1 LLHHPRT
8 TPAPPITLNTPNPA
22 LVTERAAQRLPRAAL
37 LLFCAAYVIPGVF
50 GRDPWKAA
58 DITAFG
64 AMMGIV
70 EGRAPWLA
78 PAIGGV
84 PLDVAVLPYWLGAA
98 FIELLQ
104 PLGDPALA
112 ARIPFAL
119 VLAVVLMLTW
129 YATFH
134 LARTE
139 AAQPLPLAFGGE
151 AGVVDYARAV
161 ADGALLA
168 LIASLGLLQLG
179 HETTP
184 DLVQMAGTTLFVY
197 ALAASPYRRRSSRL
211 AVIVALPA
219 LAASGAPTL
228 AVALAAVGA
237 VVCWRSSY
245 EPARRFVPWVL
256 AGGVLAAAT
265 ASALGVWAWRV
276 AWPGASSGVGSLLR
290 LLLWFPWPAWPL
302 ALWTLW
308 RWRRHLL
315 HRHISVPLAAV
326 LVALVTCIAM
336 GGSDRALLAGLPAI
350 AVLAAFALPTL
361 SRSLAAAIDWFSVFF
376 FSAAALAIWVI
387 YTAVLTGVPAKP
399 AANVARLTGLAVAR
413 ALAHRPAPRRAVEE
427 PRAAGQRRGAVLAAA
442 DDAVAAAAQ
451 LRAQLPAAGRTHRA
465 ARAARRL
472 HRGARHGAGAGRR
485 ARTPWALA
493 RRCARRGRGRHLRV
507 AAARRAGARA
517 ARRAGRLAR
526 RRARTPA
533 DRPRRRDGH
542 PAPAS
547 GLSAPVTAPPRCARA
562 PPAAPGET
570 ATPAPARSARRVRRR
585 GAARHA

>member
-1 LLHHPRT
+1 M
-8 TPAPPITLNTPNPA
+8 NTPNPA

-84 PLDVAVLPYWLGAA
+84 PLDVALLPYWLGAA

-151 AGVVDYARAV
+151 AGVVDYARAI

-184 DLVQMAGTTLFVY
+184 DLVQMAGTTLLVY
-197 ALAASPYRRRSSRL
+197 GLAASPYRRRSSRL
-211 AVIVALPA
+211 AVLVALPA
-219 LAASGAPTL
+219 LAASGAPTI

-265 ASALGVWAWRV
+265 ASVLGVWAWRV

-315 HRHISVPLAAV
+315 HRHIAVPLAAV
-326 LVALVTCIAM
+326 LVALVACIAM
-336 GGSDRALLAGLPAI
+336 GGSDRALLAGLPAV

-399 AANVARLTGLAVAR
+399 AANVARLAPGFVAR
-413 ALAHRPAPRRAVEE
+413 FSALELALAALGTLAWLWLVRWRTGRH
-427 PRAAGQRRGAVLAAA
+427 RAALWKSLVLPASGVALCWLLLMTLWLPLLNYARSYRPLVERIAQHVPRDACIAAPGMA
-442 DDAVAAAAQ
+442 PAQVAALEHHGRWRVDARAAAAAGACSWLLQ
-451 LRAQLPAAGRTHRA
+451 VEPVRVPRAVPPGWRVVARERRPTDRDEVTVILRRA
-465 ARAARRL
+465 A
-472 HRGARHGAGAGRR
+472 
-485 ARTPWALA
+485 
-493 RRCARRGRGRHLRV
+493 
-507 AAARRAGARA
+507 
-517 ARRAGRLAR
+517 
-526 RRARTPA
+526 
-533 DRPRRRDGH
+533 D
-542 PAPAS
+542 
-547 GLSAPVTAPPRCARA
+547 
-562 PPAAPGET
+562 
-570 ATPAPARSARRVRRR
+570 
-585 GAARHA
+585 